1 MVDPITMNARK
12 PKDDNF
18 GHAMLHRMNERH
30 KPLYK
35 WGLEHVSLDTPKN
48 ILDIGFGG
56 GQNLRN
62 LLQLAPQAKLYG
74 IDYSEA
80 SYKKC
85 EELNEEAIQEG
96 KIEITMGSAEA
107 LPYPKGKFDLVTAF
121 ETIYYWKNIEDC
133 FKNICDVLTDRGVF
147 MLCNEDMDASGLE
160 DVAKALDMRF
170 YTQEQLKKY
179 LHKAGFQTVHFYV
192 HPKGN
197 WLCAVAAK

>member
-12 PKDDNF
+12 PRDDNF

-35 WGLEHVSLDTPKN
+35 WGLEHVSLDTPKD

-56 GQNLRN
+56 GQNIRN
-62 LLQLAPQAKLYG
+62 LLQLAPQAKIYG

-85 EELNEEAIQEG
+85 EELNRDAINEG
-96 KIEITMGSAEA
+96 TVSISVGSAET
-107 LPYPKGKFDLVTAF
+107 LPYEKESFDLVTAF
-121 ETIYYWKNIEDC
+121 ETIYYWKNLENC
-133 FKNICDVLTDRGVF
+133 FKNICEVLRDRGVF
-147 MLCNEDMDASGLE
+147 MLCNEDMDESGLE
-160 DVAKALDMRF
+160 DVAKALDMSF
-170 YTQEQLKKY
+170 YTPEQLEKM
-179 LHKAGFQTVHFYV
+179 LLSAGFQTVHAYV

-197 WLCAVAAK
+197 WLCVVAVK